1 MELQINKSTADT
13 ENKQFPRVS
22 LKSGT
27 RNGTLV
33 SIQRWVFIAPYALR
47 FPMPT
52 SAKSKISSSPARVGG
67 KVVIE
72 RSFPA
77 RSGSITKFS

>member
-1 MELQINKSTADT
+1 MELQINKSTNQQKT
-13 ENKQFPRVS
+13 HSFPRVS

-52 SAKSKISSSPARVGG
+52 SAKSKISSSQPEWV
-67 KVVIE
+67 E
-72 RSFPA
+72 
-77 RSGSITKFS
+77 SGD